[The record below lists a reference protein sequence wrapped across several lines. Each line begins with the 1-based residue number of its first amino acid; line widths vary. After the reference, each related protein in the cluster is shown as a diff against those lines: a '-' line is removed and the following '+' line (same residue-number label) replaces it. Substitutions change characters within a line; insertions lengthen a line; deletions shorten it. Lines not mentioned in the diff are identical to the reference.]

1 MPRRPP
7 VLLTFAP
14 MVDSETARL
23 ILRYHR
29 VEYRE
34 SDRLFGWVS
43 LLTFLH
49 GGYGRVPILHGND
62 PWLTGPRKIA
72 ELYDARAAPGR
83 RLIPVKWPLRGEV
96 EQDWRRYNG
105 RLAVDTAVLAYF
117 HLLPERRLMLPIFA
131 APVPPSEARLLP
143 ALYGPTALLFRLLL
157 RLSPERAAGAAVRI
171 RQLFHWTDRRIAD
184 GRTYLAGDRMTLS
197 DLSLMAASS
206 PLLLPEGYGATLPP
220 IEQMPSKLREIMVE
234 LRSHRTAAFVQRL
247 YSAMGEG
254 EDR

>member
-1 MPRRPP
+1 MAKGPP

-72 ELYDARAAPGR
+72 ELYDAKVPSGR
-83 RLIPVKWPLRGEV
+83 RLIPVEWPHRGQV
-96 EQDWRRYNG
+96 EHDWRRYNG
-105 RLAVDTAVLAYF
+105 RMAVDTAVLAYF
-117 HLLPERRLMLPIFA
+117 HLLPERGLMLPIFA
-131 APVPPSEARLLP
+131 APVPPGEARLLP

-157 RLSPERAAGAAVRI
+157 RLSPQRAAGAAVRI
-171 RQLFHWTDRRIAD
+171 RQLFDWTDQRIAD
-184 GRTYLAGDRMTLS
+184 GRPYLAGDRMTLS
-197 DLSLMAASS
+197 DLSLMAASA
-206 PLLLPEGYGATLPP
+206 PLLLPDGYGATLPP
-220 IEQMPSKLREIMVE
+220 IEQMPATLRDFMME
-234 LRSHRTAAFVQRL
+234 LRNHPTSAFVQRL

-254 EDR
+254 EYR